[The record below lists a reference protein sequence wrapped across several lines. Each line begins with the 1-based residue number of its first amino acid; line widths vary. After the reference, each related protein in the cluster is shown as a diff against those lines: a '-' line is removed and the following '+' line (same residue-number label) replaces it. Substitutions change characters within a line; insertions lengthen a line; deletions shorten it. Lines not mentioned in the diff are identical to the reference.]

1 MPHIDNPREEFSKS
15 TGIGIPLLFMFLFY
29 AANIAMV
36 VFAVLAFFS
45 FRSDYDGQK
54 ELMIATMRG
63 KETFLSEAVVS
74 DGGRYRVDLDKLGEE
89 KQKYFDKDKLGDMRS
104 DDGESKQDFIVSVL
118 DSDAYDPISSKTMV
132 LGYIS
137 GGLLLWLVLRSLRQ
151 IRALY

>member
-1 MPHIDNPREEFSKS
+1 MPHIHNPREEFSKS
-15 TGIGIPLLFMFLFY
+15 TGVGIPLLFMFLFY

-45 FRSDYDGQK
+45 FRSDYDAQK
-54 ELMIATMRG
+54 ELMLSTVRG
-63 KETFLSEAVVS
+63 RDTYLSEAVVS
-74 DGGRYRVDLDKLGEE
+74 DGGSYKIDCGKLSEE
-89 KQKYFDKDKLGDMRS
+89 QLKYFNKDKLSDMRS
-104 DDGESKQDFIVSVL
+104 GDGESKQEFIASVL

-132 LGYIS
+132 LACIS